1 MNAQALLKEIILE
14 SLTGSVTI
22 NKIEGHLGPVKEL
35 LKKLEKEG
43 LIKIKEDIIL
53 PTKKGRSKVKV
64 VLTGGVFDIIHP
76 GHIYTLKKAKG
87 LGELLVVVVARD
99 KTVIKLRGK
108 KAVNDEKLRLELVS
122 SLKPVDLAIL
132 GSEHDMFEVIER
144 IRPDII
150 ALGYDQVHDEKE
162 LIDEGRKRG
171 LSFKVIR
178 LDAPYP
184 HLKSTKL
191 KSNPEIMNSF

>member
-1 MNAQALLKEIILE
+1 MNARTLLKEIILE
-14 SLTGSVTI
+14 NLTGSATI
-22 NKIEGHLGPVKEL
+22 DKIEEHLGPVSGL
-35 LKKLEKEG
+35 LKELEKEG
-43 LIKIKEDIIL
+43 LIEIKEGVIL
-53 PTKKGRSKVKV
+53 PTEKGRSKVKV

-87 LGELLVVVVARD
+87 LGDLLVVVVARD
-99 KTVIKLRGK
+99 KTVLKMRGK
-108 KAVNDEKLRLELVS
+108 SAVNDERLRLELVS

-132 GSEHDMFEVIER
+132 GSERDMFEVIER

-150 ALGYDQVHDEKE
+150 ALGYDQAHDERE

-171 LSFKVIR
+171 LRFEVVR
-178 LDAPYP
+178 LDTPYP

-191 KSNPEIMNSF
+191 KSNPETMNSF